1 MLKFIHAADLH
12 LDSPLKGL
20 ERYEG
25 APVEEIRGATRRA
38 CENLVELAVEQE
50 VDFLLIAGDVYDGDW
65 KDHNTGLFFVAQMT
79 RLREAG
85 IPVILIKGNHD
96 AANRITKDL
105 RLPDNVEILSHTR
118 PQTAKSRKLHDLGVA
133 VHGRSFARAAEHE
146 NLAREYPSRKKGMFN
161 IGLLHTSLSGA
172 EGHEPYAPCTLDEL
186 RQKEYDYWALGHVHN
201 RSIKCDEPH
210 VVFAGN
216 LQGRHIHESG
226 AKGCYVVT
234 VEDGSPPDLAFHSL
248 DVFRWESCLLSGTA
262 ISRPPELLDL
272 FVGELDRLMAHHVGM
287 PLAVRVIVEGRSRV
301 HEELGADRVRWLNE
315 LRATALDA
323 SGGRVWIE
331 KVKFRTSPFREFDDS
346 LLSDGPL
353 AELVRFLEELRA
365 DPQLLLEF
373 AGEFEELRR
382 KLPDELLRGDDSLVL
397 DDPDGLRSF
406 LDDVQPMLMNRLEE
420 GTR

>member
-1 MLKFIHAADLH
+1 
-12 LDSPLKGL
+12 
-20 ERYEG
+20 
-25 APVEEIRGATRRA
+25 V
-38 CENLVELAVEQE
+38 
-50 VDFLLIAGDVYDGDW
+50 
-65 KDHNTGLFFVAQMT
+65 
-79 RLREAG
+79 REAG

-118 PQTAKSRKLHDLGVA
+118 PQTANSRKLHDLGVA

-201 RSIKCDEPH
+201 RSVRCDEPH

-234 VEDGSPPDLAFHSL
+234 VEDGAPPELEFHPL
-248 DVFRWESCLLSGTA
+248 DVFRWESCLVSA
-262 ISRPPELLDL
+262 SDIPRPEELLDL
-272 FVGELDRLMAHHVGM
+272 FAGQLEQLMAPHDGM

-301 HEELGADRVRWLNE
+301 HEQLGSDRVRWTNE
-315 LRATALDA
+315 LRATALDV
-323 SGGRVWIE
+323 SGGNAWIE
-331 KVKFRTSPFREFDDS
+331 KIRFRTSPFRDIDDMI
-346 LLSDGPL
+346 LSEGPL
-353 AELVRFLEELRA
+353 AELGRCLEELRR
-365 DPQLLLEF
+365 DPKQLLELV
-373 AGEFEELRR
+373 GEFEDLRR
-382 KLPDELLRGDDSLVL
+382 KLPEELLRGTDALGLDEPSGLQSL
-397 DDPDGLRSF
+397 
-406 LDDVQPMLMNRLEE
+406 LDDVQPMLMKRFEE
-420 GTR
+420 GRRP